1 MKLILNSFVV
11 GFLFSLGL
19 GISGM
24 TQPQKIL
31 GFLDI
36 FGNWDASLMF
46 VMGGAVGLHL
56 ITYKLIRK
64 RVHPIFDDKW
74 HIPTNKKI
82 TPQLIIGSLLFG
94 VGWGLAGYCPGPA
107 IVSLVTG
114 QFEVILFVSSML
126 FGMLIFKLVEKNLP
140 FKKV

>member
-114 QFEVILFVSSML
+114 HFEVILFVSSML